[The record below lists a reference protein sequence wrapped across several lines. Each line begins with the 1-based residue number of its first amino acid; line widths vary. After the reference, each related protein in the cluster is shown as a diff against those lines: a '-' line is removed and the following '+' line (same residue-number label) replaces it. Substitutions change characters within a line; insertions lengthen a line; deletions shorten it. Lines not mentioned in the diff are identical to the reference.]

1 MSVLEVMS
9 HTVENPV
16 VLTAKGYRLI
26 KVPKFIQVDGLH
38 SWFSKM
44 RINHLILLFVNF
56 SKSLLKDMLYIKCRF
71 ALKIDS

>member
-1 MSVLEVMS
+1 MSRK
-9 HTVENPV
+9 VENPV

-44 RINHLILLFVNF
+44 RINHLILLFGNF
-56 SKSLLKDMLYIKCRF
+56 SKSLLKDMPYIQSRF
-71 ALKIDS
+71 TLEIDS